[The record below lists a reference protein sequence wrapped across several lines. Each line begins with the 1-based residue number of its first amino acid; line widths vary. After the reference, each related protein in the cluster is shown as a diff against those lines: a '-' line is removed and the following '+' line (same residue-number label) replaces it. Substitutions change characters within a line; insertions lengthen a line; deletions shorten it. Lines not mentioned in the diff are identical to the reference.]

1 MGRGRCGELKG
12 RLVSATI
19 CDGRRFP
26 FCRQIVCGSLYRAI
40 RFTEFERAESARG
53 RFRSGRYSSRT
64 RRRILGLFDSL
75 FGGIE
80 TTRKMTPQESF
91 AGILLAAG
99 ACDGHISD
107 EEAENLTTSVG
118 RMKLFARVNE
128 KEFSQVMDKLLG
140 LLKKK
145 GPEALMEACAE
156 TLPKELVN
164 AAFAN
169 AVNIVLSDGSVDS
182 DEKEFIEN
190 LRKKL
195 QVEPPVAKAIAQVM
209 VIKNKG

>member
-1 MGRGRCGELKG
+1 M
-12 RLVSATI
+12 
-19 CDGRRFP
+19 
-26 FCRQIVCGSLYRAI
+26 
-40 RFTEFERAESARG
+40 
-53 RFRSGRYSSRT
+53 
-64 RRRILGLFDSL
+64 GLFDSL

-80 TTRKMTPQESF
+80 TTRKLSPQESF